1 MYLLV
6 KMNGSGCSGGGSR
19 RPGVGMTCPGEVIQL
34 RTLARLTSVGAMR
47 FLYNLML
54 IPMFIPRV
62 LCSELPEVKF
72 SAG

>member
-6 KMNGSGCSGGGSR
+6 KMNGSGCTGGGSR

-47 FLYNLML
+47 FLYNLMPVYTARPL
-54 IPMFIPRV
+54 LRT
-62 LCSELPEVKF
+62 PEVKF